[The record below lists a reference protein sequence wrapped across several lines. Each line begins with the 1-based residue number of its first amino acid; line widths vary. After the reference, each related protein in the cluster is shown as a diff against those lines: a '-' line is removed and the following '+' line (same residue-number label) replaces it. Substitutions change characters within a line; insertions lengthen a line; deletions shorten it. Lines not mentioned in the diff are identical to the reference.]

1 MVHDGG
7 ECSALF
13 VKDFSQR
20 LVDIC
25 LIDNLI
31 GIGTGECVVEEVVDV
46 IGVSLKEVVGKG
58 GGMGRYG
65 SAGVGKL
72 LLRKA
77 CVDVLGYAV
86 QVGLLCAVVEGL
98 GGRVEHVLKD
108 VAVAAGVDEEA
119 VVHLLDI

>member
-20 LVDIC
+20 LVDIS

-58 GGMGRYG
+58 GGMGRNG
-65 SAGVGKL
+65 SAGFEKL

-77 CVDVLGYAV
+77 CVDVLGDAV
-86 QVGLLCAVVEGL
+86 KVGLLCAVVEGL
-98 GGRVEHVLKD
+98 GG
-108 VAVAAGVDEEA
+108 
-119 VVHLLDI
+119 

>member
-20 LVDIC
+20 LVDIG

-31 GIGTGECVVEEVVDV
+31 GIGTGECVVAEVVDV

-58 GGMGRYG
+58 GGIGLNS
-65 SAGVGKL
+65 SAGFGEL

-86 QVGLLCAVVEGL
+86 QVGLFCAVVEGL